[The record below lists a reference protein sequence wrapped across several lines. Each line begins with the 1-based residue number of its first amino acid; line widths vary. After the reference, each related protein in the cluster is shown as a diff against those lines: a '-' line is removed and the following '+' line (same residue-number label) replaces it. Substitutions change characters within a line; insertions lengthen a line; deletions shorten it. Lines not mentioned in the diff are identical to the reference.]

1 MSKST
6 AITRLENMIEFAEGC
21 AKESERPSQNR
32 ELHLRAGLAYG
43 HALDIVRQE
52 IPDEDSE

>member
-6 AITRLENMIEFAEGC
+6 AIARLEGMIAFSEKC
-21 AKESERPSQNR
+21 AKEVERPSQNR

-52 IPDEDSE
+52 IPDDSE